1 MSKQIAAH
9 ELAEVVRRLL
19 TDPESAGELESFGAF
34 QSFMTD
40 IADVVC
46 KHCGGEVRLPA
57 NPLEDV
63 WYVGIHGNDSL
74 PDSAGGIWREFDVEG
89 ALFPNGPKEWFV
101 ERYGHEHPDFTRARW
116 QNCSPAV
123 EYWTWVSNEANSA
136 GIPAGDHIEH
146 FYGPSRPNNPPRSE
160 KSGGVF
166 CVPTRRSACPVV
178 TVLSA

>member
-89 ALFPNGPKEWFV
+89 DMG
-101 ERYGHEHPDFTRARW
+101 
-116 QNCSPAV
+116 
-123 EYWTWVSNEANSA
+123 
-136 GIPAGDHIEH
+136 
-146 FYGPSRPNNPPRSE
+146 
-160 KSGGVF
+160 
-166 CVPTRRSACPVV
+166 
-178 TVLSA
+178 

>member
-74 PDSAGGIWREFDVEG
+74 PDSAGASGVSSMSREHY
-89 ALFPNGPKEWFV
+89 FPMGLRSGSWNAMAMNIPTSREHAGRIARPQLNI
-101 ERYGHEHPDFTRARW
+101 GHGCRTR
-116 QNCSPAV
+116 
-123 EYWTWVSNEANSA
+123 
-136 GIPAGDHIEH
+136 
-146 FYGPSRPNNPPRSE
+146 
-160 KSGGVF
+160 
-166 CVPTRRSACPVV
+166 PTPQAYR
-178 TVLSA
+178 

>member
-89 ALFPNGPKEWFV
+89 ALFPKNGPKEWFV

-136 GIPAGDHIEH
+136 GIPVI
-146 FYGPSRPNNPPRSE
+146 
-160 KSGGVF
+160 
-166 CVPTRRSACPVV
+166 T
-178 TVLSA
+178 